1 MVMYK
6 NKTDIH
12 LKKTQKILQN
22 QLTSASNKTDFDLRC
37 YIIRRLSLFSAYK
50 NGISASDI
58 LKEMQTQIQ
67 KTHHKTALLRI
78 LILYNG
84 PTMKPSRIS
93 CSKYFIVAINAHSLS
108 AFCLIYIYMYI
119 SFRIIN
125 S

>member
-37 YIIRRLSLFSAYK
+37 YTIRRLSLFSAYK

-58 LKEMQTQIQ
+58 LKEMQTQI
-67 KTHHKTALLRI
+67 
-78 LILYNG
+78 
-84 PTMKPSRIS
+84 
-93 CSKYFIVAINAHSLS
+93 
-108 AFCLIYIYMYI
+108 
-119 SFRIIN
+119 
-125 S
+125 